1 VLLGIDLGT
10 SSVKVAV
17 VGEDGSVKE
26 VATAAY
32 AMSSP
37 RPGWAETDPE
47 AWWLA
52 ARKAVA
58 GLSVEHLRAIDAIG
72 LAGQMHGVVLTGENG
87 KAVRPAILWAD
98 ARSTEEVARYR
109 RLDARLLHRLANPP
123 SVGMAGP
130 TLLWLKTH
138 ESSLLERARWALQPK
153 DWLRLQLTGE
163 PCGEPTD
170 ASATLLYDFVD
181 DGWAYRAL
189 EELDIR
195 ADLFPDLVASQ
206 GVAGRLTREA
216 AMELGINAG
225 IPVAA
230 GAADTAAT
238 LVGHGVLAPGPVVLT
253 IGTGAQMT
261 TVRQEFKADPAQ
273 RTYVFRTVQN
283 GKWYSMAAILNAGLA
298 LDWVGRLFGVDSEEL
313 HGSAARIPAGSGGVS
328 FFPYLVA
335 ERTTHVDAGACW
347 SGVGLQH
354 RKEHLL
360 KASLEG
366 VAFALHDA
374 MEALE
379 ATGISPADLQLAG
392 GGTVN
397 QHWRQMLA
405 DVLGRRM
412 LAIDSPAGSARG
424 AALLGGLAAG
434 KFKTLEDVA
443 ALAMGADLAAE
454 PGAAADEYSRLYER
468 WKKMSRSLGPP
479 PIETPKPSSPTSTVD
494 RRPPARR

>member
-1 VLLGIDLGT
+1 M
-10 SSVKVAV
+10 A
-17 VGEDGSVKE
+17 EDGSVKQ
-26 VATAAY
+26 VATAPY

-52 ARKAVA
+52 ARKAA
-58 GLSVEHLRAIDAIG
+58 AALSPGHLPAIDAIG
-72 LAGQMHGVVLTGENG
+72 LAGQMHGVVLTAENG

-98 ARSTEEVARYR
+98 GRSTEEVARYR
-109 RLDARLLHRLANPP
+109 RLDAGLLHRLANPP

-206 GVAGRLTREA
+206 EVAGRLTHEA
-216 AMELGINAG
+216 ARELEIKAG
-225 IPVAA
+225 IPVAD

-238 LVGHGVLAPGPVVLT
+238 LVGHGVFAPGPVVLT
-253 IGTGAQMT
+253 LGTGAQMT
-261 TVRQEFKADPAQ
+261 TVRKEFKADPAQ
-273 RTYVFRTVQN
+273 RTYVFRTVEK

-313 HGSAARIPAGSGGVS
+313 HGSAARIPAGSDGVS

-335 ERTTHVDAGACW
+335 ERTPHLDGSSRACW
-347 SGVGLQH
+347 SGIRLH
-354 RKEHLL
+354 HTREHLL
-360 KASLEG
+360 KAALEG
-366 VAFALHDA
+366 VAFSLREA

-379 ATGISPADLQLAG
+379 ATGISMADVHLAG
-392 GGTVN
+392 GGTADR
-397 QHWRQMLA
+397 HWRQMLA
-405 DVLGRRM
+405 DVLGKRL
-412 LAIDSPAGSARG
+412 LAVDSPDGAARG
-424 AALLGGLAAG
+424 AALLAGLAVGAWS
-434 KFKTLEDVA
+434 LDDVA
-443 ALAMGADLAAE
+443 ALRPGNDRAAE
-454 PGAAADEYSRLYER
+454 PGVQSDAYTVLYHRWLSRAR
-468 WKKMSRSLGPP
+468 QV
-479 PIETPKPSSPTSTVD
+479 ST
-494 RRPPARR
+494 A

>member
-1 VLLGIDLGT
+1 MLLGIDLGT

-47 AWWLA
+47 TWWLA
-52 ARKAVA
+52 ARKAAA
-58 GLSVEHLRAIDAIG
+58 GLSPVHLRAIDAIG
-72 LAGQMHGVVLTGENG
+72 LAGQMHGVVLTAENG

-98 ARSTEEVARYR
+98 GRSTEEVARYR
-109 RLDARLLHRLANPP
+109 RLDAGLLHRLANPP

-163 PCGEPTD
+163 ARAEPTD

-206 GVAGRLTREA
+206 EVAGRLTSEA
-216 AMELGINAG
+216 ARELGIKAG

-238 LVGHGVLAPGPVVLT
+238 LVGLGVLAPGPVVLT

-261 TVRQEFKADPAQ
+261 TVRKEFKADPAQ
-273 RTYVFRTVQN
+273 RTYVFRTVEK

-298 LDWVGRLFGVDSEEL
+298 LDWVGRLFGVDSEDL
-313 HGSAARIPAGSGGVS
+313 HGSAERIPAGSGGVS

-335 ERTTHVDAGACW
+335 ERTAHIDAGACW
-347 SGVGLQH
+347 TGVGLQH
-354 RKEHLL
+354 GKEHLL
-360 KASLEG
+360 KAALEG
-366 VAFALHDA
+366 VAFALREA

-405 DVLGRRM
+405 DVLGRRL

-424 AALLGGLAAG
+424 AALLAGVAAG
-434 KFKTLEDVA
+434 TFKTLNETSALMMRTDLVA
-443 ALAMGADLAAE
+443 VPGAD
-454 PGAAADEYSRLYER
+454 ADEYSRLYER
-468 WKKMSRSLGPP
+468 WKLKGPSAKAP
-479 PIETPKPSSPTSTVD
+479 EG
-494 RRPPARR
+494 

>member
-17 VGEDGSVKE
+17 VAEDGSMKQ

-52 ARKAVA
+52 TRTAMA
-58 GLSVEHLRAIDAIG
+58 GLAVEHLRAIDAIG
-72 LAGQMHGVVLTGENG
+72 LAGQMHGVVLTAENG

-98 ARSTEEVARYR
+98 GRSTEEAARYR
-109 RLDARLLHRLANPP
+109 RLDAGLLLRLANPP
-123 SVGMAGP
+123 ATGMAGT

-138 ESSLLERARWALQPK
+138 ESILLERARWALQPK
-153 DWLRLQLTGE
+153 DWLRLRLTGE
-163 PCGEPTD
+163 PRGEPTD

-206 GVAGRLTREA
+206 ELAGRLTSEA
-216 AMELGINAG
+216 ARELGIKAG

-261 TVRQEFKADPAQ
+261 TVRKEFKADPAQ
-273 RTYVFRTVQN
+273 RTYVFRTVEK

-335 ERTTHVDAGACW
+335 ERATHVDAGACW
-347 SGVGLQH
+347 TGVGLQH
-354 RKEHLL
+354 GKQHLL
-360 KASLEG
+360 KAALEG
-366 VAFALHDA
+366 VAFALRGA

-405 DVLGRRM
+405 DVLGRRL
-412 LAIDSPAGSARG
+412 LANDSPAGSAGG
-424 AALLGGLAAG
+424 AALLAGVAAG
-434 KFKTLEDVA
+434 TFKTLDETA
-443 ALAMGADLAAE
+443 ALMVRTDLVAVPGAD
-454 PGAAADEYSRLYER
+454 ADEYSRLYER
-468 WKKMSRSLGPP
+468 WKVKDPSAKGP
-479 PIETPKPSSPTSTVD
+479 EG
-494 RRPPARR
+494 